1 MKRSKFNL
9 THTHSTTADAG
20 QLIPFLLQ
28 PTLPGDRF
36 RIGLKNFIRCQPMVA
51 PLMHEVYFYT
61 QYWYVPYRILWD
73 NWEDFI
79 TGGDNLSSSPAFPYV
94 TAPSGGW
101 QPGSLAD
108 YFGFPVK
115 QSGIEVSAMP
125 FRAYA
130 EIWNNRYRDEDLQSD
145 VGIVYTD
152 GKDTKTNTDILS
164 PSWKRDYFTLA
175 RPWTQRGADILI
187 PVSTGT
193 GHDNS
198 SAVVHKH
205 TFSIEIGLRHENV
218 LAQVNGGEEVNRA
231 EAFAGASVYAGGDGT
246 SPNGLFAP
254 VEYQYTE
261 GVSGVTCDDFS
272 RFYTTSVPGHTIYFV
287 PLIDDYKTLPGSETP
302 TISAND
308 FSFLNTLDYSF
319 LNSYRQD
326 KGLYYAGRV
335 SFTMVVCDWYGGG
348 YRGQRYYHYVNVP
361 VISYVILTSDN
372 VVDKVGDF
380 EKPVFTGIHSSTEKN
395 NVCGGAFTYYKAIPA
410 GATANGFFPVTWW
423 QSFSQVGSISVRD
436 LRASSALQRYAERSL
451 KFGNRYEEFI
461 QREFGVKPRDSRIQ
475 RPEYLGGGRGILNI
489 SEVLQTAEG
498 TDTGVG
504 TMRGHGIASVAQ
516 RPIRFKSPEHGIII
530 GLLSIRPKAV
540 YTQGI
545 EREFLKRSRLDFF
558 TPELAN
564 IGMQEVLTQ
573 ELYATSAN
581 KDAIFGY
588 NDRYQEY
595 RYHKPL
601 VTGEFRDTLNYWN
614 MARIFDNAPSLN
626 DEFINM
632 EYSSEV
638 FKRPFAVQDQSYHSF
653 LIMLENVIQ
662 AWRPIPKRA
671 KDILK

>member
-79 TGGDNLSSSPAFPYV
+79 TGGGDLSASPSFPYV
-94 TAPSGGW
+94 AAPSGGW

-115 QSGIEVSAMP
+115 QAGIEVSAMP

-130 EIWNNRYRDEDLQSD
+130 EIWNTRYRDEDLQTD

-152 GKDTKTNTDILS
+152 GNDNKTNTDILS

-175 RPWTQRGADILI
+175 RPWTQRGADIMVPI
-187 PVSTGT
+187 VGT
-193 GHDNS
+193 DSHLTQI
-198 SAVVHKH
+198 HKH
-205 TFSIEIGLRHENV
+205 SIRFVAYTAPGVPDIFVNWGWPTNDNKDPGV
-218 LAQVNGGEEVNRA
+218 LTDLAMDMYGDA
-231 EAFAGASVYAGGDGT
+231 TITLGAAVDTYWW
-246 SPNGLFAP
+246 
-254 VEYQYTE
+254 
-261 GVSGVTCDDFS
+261 
-272 RFYTTSVPGHTIYFV
+272 
-287 PLIDDYKTLPGSETP
+287 GS
-302 TISAND
+302 
-308 FSFLNTLDYSF
+308 
-319 LNSYRQD
+319 
-326 KGLYYAGRV
+326 
-335 SFTMVVCDWYGGG
+335 
-348 YRGQRYYHYVNVP
+348 
-361 VISYVILTSDN
+361 
-372 VVDKVGDF
+372 
-380 EKPVFTGIHSSTEKN
+380 
-395 NVCGGAFTYYKAIPA
+395 IPA
-410 GATANGFFPVTWW
+410 GSYKATDSDNLNFRRLLFIILFGNDNGGFQGLPSDINADATILAELNSLIEQSLNLYSTSGRRILKTTKAFTRTYELKTIVISHLSVLLENSLLNDTVVDVAGSNNIPELTAHPYPDGVGGSPKSYLGYSSTSIFTEAVFYANL
-423 QSFSQVGSISVRD
+423 SIGGNFSVRD

-498 TDTGVG
+498 TDTSVG

-573 ELYATSAN
+573 ELFATSAN
-581 KDAIFGY
+581 KDSIFGY

-595 RYHKPL
+595 RFHKPL

-614 MARIFDNAPSLN
+614 MARIFDNAPNLN

-632 EYSSEV
+632 EYSAEV

-653 LIMLENVIQ
+653 LIMLENVIH

>member
-36 RIGLKNFIRCQPMVA
+36 RISLKNFIRCQPMVA
-51 PLMHEVYFYT
+51 PLMHEVFFYT
-61 QYWYVPYRILWD
+61 QYWYVPYRILWN

-79 TGGDNLSSSPAFPYV
+79 TGGGDLSASPSFPYV

-101 QPGSLAD
+101 QSGSLAD
-108 YFGFPVK
+108 YFGFPVE
-115 QSGIEVSAMP
+115 QAGIEVSAMP

-130 EIWNNRYRDEDLQSD
+130 EIWNTRYRDEDLQNDVPVSYSD
-145 VGIVYTD
+145 GFDSQTS
-152 GKDTKTNTDILS
+152 TDILS

-175 RPWTQRGADILI
+175 RPWTQRGADIFI
-187 PVSTGT
+187 PVTSGESGVSVIHRHEFSYKAILWYSSMVDNPTIKAQFENASITITETWISSTSTGGTVQPGTYKAFETPQDFLDNNWNPVFINLTT
-193 GHDNS
+193 GFYESTGNEQDRVDIGENGLASINSTANGLVDFFSNASIEGYTYGFITPSSFEVVTRRYRNGVQLSEGTWTLTNFPITIQYQLTSDETVITAGANTNAQFTGICDADPNNS
-198 SAVVHKH
+198 SQH
-205 TFSIEIGLRHENV
+205 FI
-218 LAQVNGGEEVNRA
+218 
-231 EAFAGASVYAGGDGT
+231 
-246 SPNGLFAP
+246 
-254 VEYQYTE
+254 
-261 GVSGVTCDDFS
+261 
-272 RFYTTSVPGHTIYFV
+272 
-287 PLIDDYKTLPGSETP
+287 IDDSETRVGVPPRCSLGGVENKFVHYKTLSTTGS
-302 TISAND
+302 
-308 FSFLNTLDYSF
+308 
-319 LNSYRQD
+319 
-326 KGLYYAGRV
+326 V
-335 SFTMVVCDWYGGG
+335 
-348 YRGQRYYHYVNVP
+348 
-361 VISYVILTSDN
+361 
-372 VVDKVGDF
+372 
-380 EKPVFTGIHSSTEKN
+380 
-395 NVCGGAFTYYKAIPA
+395 
-410 GATANGFFPVTWW
+410 
-423 QSFSQVGSISVRD
+423 SVRD

-451 KFGNRYEEFI
+451 KYGNRYEEFI

-498 TDTGVG
+498 TDTSVG

-573 ELYATSAN
+573 ELFATSSN
-581 KDAIFGY
+581 KNAIFGY

-601 VTGEFRDTLNYWN
+601 VTGEFRKTLNYWN
-614 MARIFDNAPSLN
+614 MARIFNNAPNLN

-638 FKRPFAVQDQSYHSF
+638 FKRPFAVQDHSYHSF
-653 LIMLENVIQ
+653 LIMLENVIH

>member
-61 QYWYVPYRILWD
+61 QYWYIPYRILWD

-79 TGGDNLSSSPAFPYV
+79 TGGGDLSASPSFPYV

-108 YFGFPVK
+108 YFGFPIK
-115 QSGIEVSAMP
+115 QAGIEVSAMP

-130 EIWNNRYRDEDLQSD
+130 EIWNTRYRDEDLQTD

-152 GKDTKTNTDILS
+152 GKDNKTNTDILS

-175 RPWTQRGADILI
+175 RPWTQRGADILVPVTDGGHGAQIIHKHTISYRVALFIWDMYAFETTDLPEQIDFTIADKYFNGVTYKHTGNGSNPIIVTKTYNASTSTPAEKVDFIKQLEAYFSDFRDFSWTGSVPYTNLENAIKNWSITSQQEI
-187 PVSTGT
+187 PVSAGSEITLTRTKADGT
-193 GHDNS
+193 LTAGTLVLTNWKFNLLAYISNDET
-198 SAVVHKH
+198 VP
-205 TFSIEIGLRHENV
+205 SIGTSDS
-218 LAQVNGGEEVNRA
+218 
-231 EAFAGASVYAGGDGT
+231 FTGASVYDAQGTRNIWVRFTGSTACNYENGGKLC
-246 SPNGLFAP
+246 S
-254 VEYQYTE
+254 
-261 GVSGVTCDDFS
+261 
-272 RFYTTSVPGHTIYFV
+272 YTTYV
-287 PLIDDYKTLPGSETP
+287 TLS
-302 TISAND
+302 
-308 FSFLNTLDYSF
+308 
-319 LNSYRQD
+319 Q
-326 KGLYYAGRV
+326 
-335 SFTMVVCDWYGGG
+335 
-348 YRGQRYYHYVNVP
+348 
-361 VISYVILTSDN
+361 
-372 VVDKVGDF
+372 
-380 EKPVFTGIHSSTEKN
+380 TGA
-395 NVCGGAFTYYKAIPA
+395 V
-410 GATANGFFPVTWW
+410 
-423 QSFSQVGSISVRD
+423 SVRD

-498 TDTGVG
+498 TDTSVG

-540 YTQGI
+540 YAQGI

-573 ELYATSAN
+573 ELFATSTN
-581 KDAIFGY
+581 KNAIFGY
-588 NDRYQEY
+588 SDRYQEY

-614 MARIFDNAPSLN
+614 MARIFENAPNLN

-653 LIMLENVIQ
+653 LIMLENVIH

>member
-79 TGGDNLSSSPAFPYV
+79 TGGDNLQASPAFPYV

-101 QPGSLAD
+101 KPGSLAD

-115 QSGIEVSAMP
+115 QAGIEVSAMP
-125 FRAYA
+125 FRAYS
-130 EIWNNRYRDEDLQSD
+130 EIWNTRYRDEDLQTD

-175 RPWTQRGADILI
+175 RPWTQRGADILV
-187 PVSTGT
+187 PVTDG
-193 GHDNS
+193 GH
-198 SAVVHKH
+198 
-205 TFSIEIGLRHENV
+205 G
-218 LAQVNGGEEVNRA
+218 AQVIHRHTISYRVSIFFWDMLKIDFGLGAEPETYDYTTADIYFNGASYTYNTTDTKTYNASSTPSEKFDFLKTLYGYFSDHYRESWTGSVPYANLENAIKNWSSTSPQDVPISAGSEFTLTRREN
-231 EAFAGASVYAGGDGT
+231 ETLVLTNWKFLLHAFISNDVTVSSIGVSDSFSGASVYDAVGTSNIWVRFTGSTDCNFGDG
-246 SPNGLFAP
+246 L
-254 VEYQYTE
+254 
-261 GVSGVTCDDFS
+261 
-272 RFYTTSVPGHTIYFV
+272 
-287 PLIDDYKTLPGSETP
+287 PL
-302 TISAND
+302 
-308 FSFLNTLDYSF
+308 
-319 LNSYRQD
+319 
-326 KGLYYAGRV
+326 
-335 SFTMVVCDWYGGG
+335 C
-348 YRGQRYYHYVNVP
+348 
-361 VISYVILTSDN
+361 SYVTYVTLSQ
-372 VVDKVGDF
+372 
-380 EKPVFTGIHSSTEKN
+380 TGA
-395 NVCGGAFTYYKAIPA
+395 V
-410 GATANGFFPVTWW
+410 
-423 QSFSQVGSISVRD
+423 SVRD

-498 TDTGVG
+498 ADTSVG
-504 TMRGHGIASVAQ
+504 TMRGHGIASVSQ

-573 ELYATSAN
+573 ELFATSAN
-581 KDAIFGY
+581 KDSIFGY
-588 NDRYQEY
+588 SDRYQEY

-614 MARIFDNAPSLN
+614 MARIFENAPNLN

-662 AWRPIPKRA
+662 AWRPIPKRS

>member
-9 THTHSTTADAG
+9 THTHSTTSDAG

-36 RIGLKNFIRCQPMVA
+36 RIGLRNFIRCQPMVA

-79 TGGDNLSSSPAFPYV
+79 TGGGDLSSSPAFPYV

-101 QPGSLAD
+101 QSGSLAD
-108 YFGFPVK
+108 YFGFPIK
-115 QSGIEVSAMP
+115 QAGIEVSAMP

-130 EIWNNRYRDEDLQSD
+130 EIWNTRYRDEDLQTD

-152 GKDTKTNTDILS
+152 GNDTKTSTDILS

-175 RPWTQRGADILI
+175 RPWTQRGADILV
-187 PVSTGT
+187 PVTTG
-193 GHDNS
+193 GHG
-198 SAVVHKH
+198 AEIIHKH
-205 TFSIEIGLRHENV
+205 TISYRVALFIWDMYKFDVTADPEQIDFSTADKYFNGTSYKHNVSAPVTYNASTSTPAEKVEFIKGLENLFADKFSYSWTGSVPYDNLEDAIKNWSSTSPQEVPVSAGSEITLTRNTSSSSIETLV
-218 LAQVNGGEEVNRA
+218 LTNWKFNLYAYIANDETVHSVGVSDS
-231 EAFAGASVYAGGDGT
+231 FSGASVYDVQRTRNIWVRFTGSTACNYENG
-246 SPNGLFAP
+246 SPLC
-254 VEYQYTE
+254 E
-261 GVSGVTCDDFS
+261 
-272 RFYTTSVPGHTIYFV
+272 YTTYVTLSQSGSV
-287 PLIDDYKTLPGSETP
+287 
-302 TISAND
+302 
-308 FSFLNTLDYSF
+308 
-319 LNSYRQD
+319 
-326 KGLYYAGRV
+326 
-335 SFTMVVCDWYGGG
+335 
-348 YRGQRYYHYVNVP
+348 
-361 VISYVILTSDN
+361 
-372 VVDKVGDF
+372 
-380 EKPVFTGIHSSTEKN
+380 
-395 NVCGGAFTYYKAIPA
+395 
-410 GATANGFFPVTWW
+410 
-423 QSFSQVGSISVRD
+423 SVRD

-451 KFGNRYEEFI
+451 KYGNRYEEFI

-498 TDTGVG
+498 TDTSVG
-504 TMRGHGIASVAQ
+504 TMRGHGVASVAQ

-573 ELYATSAN
+573 ELFATSTN
-581 KDAIFGY
+581 KDSIFGY
-588 NDRYQEY
+588 SDRYQEY

-614 MARIFDNAPSLN
+614 MARNFDNAPNLN

-653 LIMLENVIQ
+653 LIMLENVIH

>member
-79 TGGDNLSSSPAFPYV
+79 TGGDNLQSSPAFPYV
-94 TAPSGGW
+94 VAPRDGW

-115 QSGIEVSAMP
+115 QAGIEVSAMP

-130 EIWNNRYRDEDLQSD
+130 EIWNTRYRDEDLQTD
-145 VGIVYTD
+145 VGVVYTD
-152 GKDTKTNTDILS
+152 GRDTKTNIDILS

-175 RPWTQRGADILI
+175 RPWTQRGADILVPVTEGGHGTQVIHRHTISYRVALFAWLMYKFSFDDDPETIDFSIADIYFNGATYRYTGYITVVPATLTYSSSSTPDEKFQFINALRRYFYSAPSGDLWSSSVPYDNLEAEIKNFSSTSPQEI
-187 PVSTGT
+187 PVLAESDITLTRGGT
-193 GHDNS
+193 ETLVLKNW
-198 SAVVHKH
+198 K
-205 TFSIEIGLRHENV
+205 FSLYAYISNDETVPSIGVSDL
-218 LAQVNGGEEVNRA
+218 
-231 EAFAGASVYAGGDGT
+231 FTGASVYEGEGSHTHGT
-246 SPNGLFAP
+246 SNVWVRFTGTTSCDYTDGAP
-254 VEYQYTE
+254 LCQY
-261 GVSGVTCDDFS
+261 VS
-272 RFYTTSVPGHTIYFV
+272 YTTLSQTG
-287 PLIDDYKTLPGSETP
+287 
-302 TISAND
+302 A
-308 FSFLNTLDYSF
+308 
-319 LNSYRQD
+319 
-326 KGLYYAGRV
+326 V
-335 SFTMVVCDWYGGG
+335 S
-348 YRGQRYYHYVNVP
+348 
-361 VISYVILTSDN
+361 I
-372 VVDKVGDF
+372 
-380 EKPVFTGIHSSTEKN
+380 
-395 NVCGGAFTYYKAIPA
+395 
-410 GATANGFFPVTWW
+410 
-423 QSFSQVGSISVRD
+423 RD
-436 LRASSALQRYAERSL
+436 LRTSSALQRYAERSL

-498 TDTGVG
+498 TDTSVG

-573 ELYATSAN
+573 ELFATSGN
-581 KDAIFGY
+581 KNSIFGY
-588 NDRYQEY
+588 SDRYQEY

-614 MARIFDNAPSLN
+614 MARIFDNPPNLN

-653 LIMLENVIQ
+653 LIMLENVIH

-671 KDILK
+671 KDVLK

>member
-79 TGGDNLSSSPAFPYV
+79 TGGGDLSANPSFPYV

-115 QSGIEVSAMP
+115 QAGIEVSAMP

-130 EIWNNRYRDEDLQSD
+130 EIWNNRYRDEDLQTD

-152 GKDTKTNTDILS
+152 GEDTKTNTDILS

-175 RPWTQRGADILI
+175 RPWTQRGADILVPVTTGGHGAEIIHKHTISYRVALFIWGMYAFNTNDNPEEIDFSIADRYFNGVSYKLASNDTKTYSASTSTPAEKVAFIVGLEKIFNDSAFGHNWTGSVPYTNLESAIKNWSSTSPQEI
-187 PVSTGT
+187 PVSAGSEITLTRQGGT
-193 GHDNS
+193 VPVTLVLTNW
-198 SAVVHKH
+198 K
-205 TFSIEIGLRHENV
+205 FSLYAFITNDETVPSIGISDS
-218 LAQVNGGEEVNRA
+218 
-231 EAFAGASVYAGGDGT
+231 FSGASVYDASGT
-246 SPNGLFAP
+246 RNIW
-254 VEYQYTE
+254 V
-261 GVSGVTCDDFS
+261 
-272 RFYTTSVPGHTIYFV
+272 R
-287 PLIDDYKTLPGSETP
+287 
-302 TISAND
+302 
-308 FSFLNTLDYSF
+308 
-319 LNSYRQD
+319 
-326 KGLYYAGRV
+326 
-335 SFTMVVCDWYGGG
+335 
-348 YRGQRYYHYVNVP
+348 
-361 VISYVILTSDN
+361 
-372 VVDKVGDF
+372 
-380 EKPVFTGIHSSTEKN
+380 FTGSTACNYDNDSPLCEY
-395 NVCGGAFTYYKAIPA
+395 VAY
-410 GATANGFFPVTWW
+410 VTLS
-423 QSFSQVGSISVRD
+423 QSGSVSVRD
-436 LRASSALQRYAERSL
+436 LRTSSALQRYAERSL
-451 KFGNRYEEFI
+451 KYGNRYEEFI

-498 TDTGVG
+498 TDTSVG

-516 RPIRFKSPEHGIII
+516 HPIRFKSPEHGIII

-573 ELYATSAN
+573 ELFATSGN
-581 KDAIFGY
+581 KNAVFGY
-588 NDRYQEY
+588 SDRYQEY

-601 VTGEFRDTLNYWN
+601 VTGEFRDTLKYWN
-614 MARIFDNAPSLN
+614 MARIFENAPNLN

-653 LIMLENVIQ
+653 LIMLENVIH

>member
-79 TGGDNLSSSPAFPYV
+79 TGGDNLNASPAFPYV

-108 YFGFPVK
+108 YFGFPIK
-115 QSGIEVSAMP
+115 QAGIEVSAMP

-130 EIWNNRYRDEDLQSD
+130 EIWNTRYRDEDLQTD

-152 GKDTKTNTDILS
+152 GNDNKTNSDILS

-187 PVSTGT
+187 PVTDGGHGAQIIHRHTISYRVALFYWRMHDINVNHDPETIDFTTADIFFNGASYTYSNGTGT
-193 GHDNS
+193 PVTKTYSAS
-198 SAVVHKH
+198 SSTPAEKVAFIKNLQYYFAETTTVSWTGSVPYANLENAIKNWSGPYQQVPVSAGSEI
-205 TFSIEIGLRHENV
+205 TISRLQSETLTLRNWNFYLSAQISNDETVTSIGVSDSFS
-218 LAQVNGGEEVNRA
+218 
-231 EAFAGASVYAGGDGT
+231 GASVLD
-246 SPNGLFAP
+246 P
-254 VEYQYTE
+254 VNQT
-261 GVSGVTCDDFS
+261 GN
-272 RFYTTSVPGHTIYFV
+272 IW
-287 PLIDDYKTLPGSETP
+287 
-302 TISAND
+302 
-308 FSFLNTLDYSF
+308 
-319 LNSYRQD
+319 
-326 KGLYYAGRV
+326 V
-335 SFTMVVCDWYGGG
+335 SFTGTTNCNYSGT
-348 YRGQRYYHYVNVP
+348 VNEP
-361 VISYVILTSDN
+361 FCSYTTYATLSQ
-372 VVDKVGDF
+372 
-380 EKPVFTGIHSSTEKN
+380 TGA
-395 NVCGGAFTYYKAIPA
+395 V
-410 GATANGFFPVTWW
+410 
-423 QSFSQVGSISVRD
+423 SVRD

-498 TDTGVG
+498 TDTSVG

-540 YTQGI
+540 YSQGI

-573 ELYATSAN
+573 ELFATSTN
-581 KDAIFGY
+581 KNSIFGY

-614 MARIFDNAPSLN
+614 MSRIFDNAPSLN

-653 LIMLENVIQ
+653 LIMLENVIH

>member
-79 TGGDNLSSSPAFPYV
+79 TGGGDLSASPAFPYV

-101 QPGSLAD
+101 KSGSLAD
-108 YFGFPVK
+108 YFGFPVE
-115 QSGIEVSAMP
+115 QAGIEVSAMP

-130 EIWNNRYRDEDLQSD
+130 EIWNTRYRDEDLQND

-152 GKDTKTNTDILS
+152 GKDNKTNTDILS

-175 RPWTQRGADILI
+175 RPWTQRGNDIFVPVTSGESGTAVIHRHEFSYKAILWYGSMVDNPTIKAQFENASITI
-187 PVSTGT
+187 PEAWT
-193 GHDNS
+193 S
-198 SAVVHKH
+198 SA
-205 TFSIEIGLRHENV
+205 SIGGTIQPGTYKAFKTPEDFVAGNWNPDFITLTTGFYEDTGNERDRVDIETEGL
-218 LAQVNGGEEVNRA
+218 
-231 EAFAGASVYAGGDGT
+231 ASINSAA
-246 SPNGLFAP
+246 NGLVDFFNNASIDGYTYGFITP
-254 VEYQYTE
+254 SSFEVVTRRYRSGTVIFSSTWTLTNFPITIQYQLTADE
-261 GVSGVTCDDFS
+261 TVTVAGSNTNAQFTGICDAAS
-272 RFYTTSVPGHTIYFV
+272 TTSSQHFIINDAESRVGNPPQCSLGGVENKFV
-287 PLIDDYKTLPGSETP
+287 HYKTLTTTGS
-302 TISAND
+302 
-308 FSFLNTLDYSF
+308 
-319 LNSYRQD
+319 
-326 KGLYYAGRV
+326 V
-335 SFTMVVCDWYGGG
+335 S
-348 YRGQRYYHYVNVP
+348 
-361 VISYVILTSDN
+361 I
-372 VVDKVGDF
+372 
-380 EKPVFTGIHSSTEKN
+380 
-395 NVCGGAFTYYKAIPA
+395 
-410 GATANGFFPVTWW
+410 
-423 QSFSQVGSISVRD
+423 RD

-451 KFGNRYEEFI
+451 KYGNRYEEFI

-498 TDTGVG
+498 TDTSVG

-573 ELYATSAN
+573 ELFATSGN
-581 KDAIFGY
+581 RNSIFGY

-653 LIMLENVIQ
+653 LIMLENVIH

>member
-9 THTHSTTADAG
+9 THMHSTTADAG
-20 QLIPFLLQ
+20 QLIPFFLQ

-36 RIGLKNFIRCQPMVA
+36 RIGLRNFIRCQPMVA

-79 TGGDNLSSSPAFPYV
+79 TGGDNLASSPSFPYV
-94 TAPSGGW
+94 TAPTGGW

-115 QSGIEVSAMP
+115 QAGIEVSAMP

-130 EIWNNRYRDEDLQSD
+130 EIWNNRYRDEDLQTD

-175 RPWTQRGADILI
+175 RPWTQRGADILV
-187 PVSTGT
+187 PVTDGGHGAQVIHKHTISYRVGLFIDNMYKNIDFDADPETLDFTIADMYFNGASYLYTANDGNDNSTGT
-193 GHDNS
+193 YNAS
-198 SAVVHKH
+198 TSTPAEKVVFI
-205 TFSIEIGLRHENV
+205 TFLKD
-218 LAQVNGGEEVNRA
+218 LFGGI
-231 EAFAGASVYAGGDGT
+231 
-246 SPNGLFAP
+246 NGL
-254 VEYQYTE
+254 VW
-261 GVSGVTCDDFS
+261 SG
-272 RFYTTSVPGHTIYFV
+272 SVPYANLENAIKNWSSTSTQEV
-287 PLIDDYKTLPGSETP
+287 PVSAGSDITLTGTLPGGALVTLVLKNWKFNLMALISNDETVP
-302 TISAND
+302 SVGVSDSFSGASINDIRGIS
-308 FSFLNTLDYSF
+308 NTW
-319 LNSYRQD
+319 
-326 KGLYYAGRV
+326 V
-335 SFTMVVCDWYGGG
+335 TFTGSTDCNYGGG
-348 YRGQRYYHYVNVP
+348 STPLCTYVT
-361 VISYVILTSDN
+361 YVTLSQ
-372 VVDKVGDF
+372 
-380 EKPVFTGIHSSTEKN
+380 TGA
-395 NVCGGAFTYYKAIPA
+395 V
-410 GATANGFFPVTWW
+410 
-423 QSFSQVGSISVRD
+423 SVRD
-436 LRASSALQRYAERSL
+436 LRTSSALQRYAERSL

-498 TDTGVG
+498 TDTSVG
-504 TMRGHGIASVAQ
+504 TMRGHGIASVSQ

-530 GLLSIRPKAV
+530 GLLSIRPKAI

-573 ELYATSAN
+573 ELFATSTN
-581 KDAIFGY
+581 KDSIFGY

-595 RYHKPL
+595 RYHKSL

-614 MARIFDNAPSLN
+614 MARIFDNAPNLN

-653 LIMLENVIQ
+653 LIMLENVVH

>member
-79 TGGDNLSSSPAFPYV
+79 TGGGDLSASPSFPYV

-108 YFGFPVK
+108 YFGFPIK
-115 QSGIEVSAMP
+115 QAGIEVSAMP
-125 FRAYA
+125 FRAYS
-130 EIWNNRYRDEDLQSD
+130 EIWNTRYRDEDLQTD

-152 GKDTKTNTDILS
+152 GNDNKTNTDILS

-187 PVSTGT
+187 PVVDG
-193 GHDNS
+193 GHG
-198 SAVVHKH
+198 AQEIHKH
-205 TFSIEIGLRHENV
+205 TISYRVALFIWDMFKIDTSVADPSTLDFTTADKYFDGVSYQYTSEDHSNDGSASYNASTSTPAQKLAFIRVLIGYFSVNPAYPADPWVGSVPYANLENSIKNWSSASPQDIPVPAGSDITLNRTFSNGSIDTLVLKNWRFSLYAFISNDEKVSSIGV
-218 LAQVNGGEEVNRA
+218 SDV
-231 EAFAGASVYAGGDGT
+231 FSGASVYDSKVDKGYNIFIHFTGSTAC
-246 SPNGLFAP
+246 N
-254 VEYQYTE
+254 Y
-261 GVSGVTCDDFS
+261 
-272 RFYTTSVPGHTIYFV
+272 
-287 PLIDDYKTLPGSETP
+287 GSENNSSLCEYVTYV
-302 TISAND
+302 
-308 FSFLNTLDYSF
+308 TLAQS
-319 LNSYRQD
+319 
-326 KGLYYAGRV
+326 GIV
-335 SFTMVVCDWYGGG
+335 S
-348 YRGQRYYHYVNVP
+348 
-361 VISYVILTSDN
+361 I
-372 VVDKVGDF
+372 
-380 EKPVFTGIHSSTEKN
+380 
-395 NVCGGAFTYYKAIPA
+395 
-410 GATANGFFPVTWW
+410 
-423 QSFSQVGSISVRD
+423 RD

-498 TDTGVG
+498 TDTSVG
-504 TMRGHGIASVAQ
+504 TMRGHGVASVSQ

-540 YTQGI
+540 YTQGV

-573 ELYATSAN
+573 ELFATSTN
-581 KDAIFGY
+581 KDSIFGY
-588 NDRYQEY
+588 SDRYQEY

-614 MARIFDNAPSLN
+614 MARIFDNAPNLN

-653 LIMLENVIQ
+653 LIMLENVIH

>member
-79 TGGDNLSSSPAFPYV
+79 TGGEDLSSSPAFPYV
-94 TAPSGGW
+94 SAPSGGW

-108 YFGFPVK
+108 YFGFPIK
-115 QSGIEVSAMP
+115 QAGIEVSAMP

-130 EIWNNRYRDEDLQSD
+130 EIWNNRYRDEDLQTD

-152 GKDTKTNTDILS
+152 GKDSRTNTDILS

-175 RPWTQRGADILI
+175 RPWTQRGADILVPI
-187 PVSTGT
+187 SAGSD
-193 GHDNS
+193 HDS
-198 SAVVHKH
+198 SGVVHEHK
-205 TFSIEIGLRHENV
+205 FSFKFALRSAEV
-218 LAQVNGGEEVNRA
+218 LAQVNGGETISRS
-231 EAFAGASVYAGGDGT
+231 EAFNGATVWDSDVKVGPITYD
-246 SPNGLFAP
+246 
-254 VEYQYTE
+254 E
-261 GVSGVTCDDFS
+261 GISGVTCDDFS
-272 RFYTTSVPGHTIYFV
+272 AAYLTSPWTADRYYYV
-287 PLIDDYKTLPGSETP
+287 PLMKDYQTNLGNETQ
-302 TISAND
+302 ISVTQDD
-308 FSFLNTLDYSF
+308 FSFLNDVNYSF
-319 LNSYRQD
+319 LNDYEQG
-326 KGLYYAGRV
+326 KPFYYAGRI
-335 SFTMVVCDWYGGG
+335 SFTMVINRAYKDGTAGE
-348 YRGQRYYHYVNVP
+348 RYIHYVNVP
-361 VISYVILTSDN
+361 LIAVNLVLQSDN
-372 VVDKVGDF
+372 VVDKAGSF
-380 EKPVFTGIHSSTEKN
+380 TKPTEWSLYTETN
-395 NVCGGAFTYYKAIPA
+395 SRPVCPGKFYRQLLTPSAD
-410 GATANGFFPVTWW
+410 VTWW
-423 QSFSQVGSISVRD
+423 QSFSQSGSVSVRD

-498 TDTGVG
+498 TDTSVG

-573 ELYATSAN
+573 ELFATSAN
-581 KDAIFGY
+581 KNSIFGY
-588 NDRYQEY
+588 SDRYQEY

-614 MARIFDNAPSLN
+614 MARIFDNAPNLN

-653 LIMLENVIQ
+653 LIMLENVIH

>member
-79 TGGDNLSSSPAFPYV
+79 TGGGNLSSAPSFPYV

-101 QPGSLAD
+101 QSGSLAD
-108 YFGFPVK
+108 YFGFPIK
-115 QSGIEVSAMP
+115 QAGIEVSAMP
-125 FRAYA
+125 FRAYS
-130 EIWNNRYRDEDLQSD
+130 EIWNTRYRDEDLQTD

-175 RPWTQRGADILI
+175 RPWTQRGADILV
-187 PVSTGT
+187 PVTDGGHGAQIIHRHTISYRAAINHGSMYDLNVNADPSTIDFSTADRYFNGATFEFTRINTPAVTKTYNASSTPAEKLDFINTLSGYMAENLNKSWTGSVPYANLEDAIKKWSSTSRQDIAVPAGSDITITRQLAPNVVETLVLKNWKFFLDAYISNDETVPSIGTSDSFTGASIYDVPNSRSVWVRLTGT
-193 GHDNS
+193 TPCN
-198 SAVVHKH
+198 
-205 TFSIEIGLRHENV
+205 
-218 LAQVNGGEEVNRA
+218 
-231 EAFAGASVYAGGDGT
+231 Y
-246 SPNGLFAP
+246 SPNSNFCTYVTYVTLSQTGN
-254 VEYQYTE
+254 
-261 GVSGVTCDDFS
+261 VS
-272 RFYTTSVPGHTIYFV
+272 I
-287 PLIDDYKTLPGSETP
+287 
-302 TISAND
+302 
-308 FSFLNTLDYSF
+308 
-319 LNSYRQD
+319 
-326 KGLYYAGRV
+326 
-335 SFTMVVCDWYGGG
+335 
-348 YRGQRYYHYVNVP
+348 
-361 VISYVILTSDN
+361 
-372 VVDKVGDF
+372 
-380 EKPVFTGIHSSTEKN
+380 
-395 NVCGGAFTYYKAIPA
+395 
-410 GATANGFFPVTWW
+410 
-423 QSFSQVGSISVRD
+423 RD
-436 LRASSALQRYAERSL
+436 LRTSSALQRYAERSL

-498 TDTGVG
+498 TDTSVG

-573 ELYATSAN
+573 ELFATSSN
-581 KDAIFGY
+581 KNSIFGY
-588 NDRYQEY
+588 SDRYQEY

-614 MARIFDNAPSLN
+614 MARIFDNAPNLN

-653 LIMLENVIQ
+653 LIMLENVIH
-662 AWRPIPKRA
+662 AWRPVPKRS
-671 KDILK
+671 KETLK